1 MKPPWCLSMGSEGV
15 LASGLLTMQGLG
27 VTGEEV
33 YCALLP
39 DRFLWSQSQ
48 AADPSS
54 VSLANVRS
62 VDVLVGGFELE
73 FFDQGD
79 EQWSPRGGGTSK
91 VQLRVGSPDA
101 AATTEAGSRPKLAR
115 MSTDE
120 LRRQRQ
126 VEQELHRWEEALHK
140 VDWTTLTQDHARRDA
155 LLRDAAESPSPRTA
169 RSLSPRMAKSPRSR
183 RPSAEVKPGMHQEQ
197 PRCQGRLGFSVHGTL
212 QWRYAMLFGDRL
224 DAWESKEA
232 ALVGLGRG
240 ACPPTRIAISTLQSL
255 EIVDQG
261 FLLKNAGTVHGVH
274 VGPDQMDL
282 GRWSSFLARALS
294 ESRLTAA
301 TSPAA
306 SARSE
311 GKQRT
316 PSLGR
321 GSTPSKRASF
331 FTARAQMKGP
341 KGKPAMKLV
350 GVPVSSKVAN
360 VRTTPKV
367 NVRDTSSSVQT
378 REALLDKQ
386 CANKITGQQRSITPP
401 RKEEVRWNKAVHTP
415 VLVDRG
421 LDGSG
426 PTNIPAKP
434 NEVGRSQSAV
444 GPPVRIESRQDP
456 AARRQFK
463 PNHQFP

>member
-1 MKPPWCLSMGSEGV
+1 M
-15 LASGLLTMQGLG
+15 
-27 VTGEEV
+27 
-33 YCALLP
+33 LLP
-39 DRFLWSQSQ
+39 DRFLWSQAQ
-48 AADPSS
+48 AVEPSS

-101 AATTEAGSRPKLAR
+101 AATTEAGSRPQLAR

-120 LRRQRQ
+120 LRRQRE

-140 VDWTTLTQDHARRDA
+140 VDWTTLTQDHGRHDA

-183 RPSAEVKPGMHQEQ
+183 NAEVKPGMHQEQ
-197 PRCQGRLGFSVHGTL
+197 PRCQGKLGFSVHGTL

-224 DAWESKEA
+224 DAWDSKEA

-240 ACPPTRIAISTLQSL
+240 ACPPTRITMSTLQSL

-261 FLLKNAGTVHGVH
+261 FLLKSAGTAHGVH
-274 VGPDQMDL
+274 VGPDQIDL
-282 GRWSSFLARALS
+282 GRWSSALARALS

-306 SARSE
+306 SARSA

-316 PSLGR
+316 PSSGR
-321 GSTPSKRASF
+321 GATPSKRGGSPRRQMTF
-331 FTARAQMKGP
+331 FSARAQMKGP
-341 KGKPAMKLV
+341 IGKPPMKLV
-350 GVPVSSKVAN
+350 GVPASSKAAN
-360 VRTTPKV
+360 LRTTPKV
-367 NVRDTSSSVQT
+367 NIRDTSHTSCSAQT
-378 REALLDKQ
+378 REAFFDKQ
-386 CANKITGQQRSITPP
+386 CAGKITGQQRSITPP

-444 GPPVRIESRQDP
+444 GPPVRIEGRQDP